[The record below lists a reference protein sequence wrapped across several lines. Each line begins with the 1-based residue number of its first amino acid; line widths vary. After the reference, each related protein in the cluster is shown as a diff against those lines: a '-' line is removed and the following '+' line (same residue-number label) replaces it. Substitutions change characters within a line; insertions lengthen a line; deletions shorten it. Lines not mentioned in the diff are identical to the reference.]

1 MISFIPHD
9 FIYSLYTSEEYT
21 MMSIRIPVY
30 VFYIDICT
38 AIIPLYIQMYSLKIY
53 NFFHFFMVILSLKP
67 YMWIPNIQSII
78 FTFIEDYHFLP
89 TFICAYYIWIL
100 NIQHNIFLCVYL
112 FISLISLIIQHTIFL
127 CVYLFISLISFIP
140 LIH

>member
-89 TFICAYYIWIL
+89 TFICAYYMWIL
-100 NIQHNIFLCVYL
+100 NIQHTDARTLPHWIRLVNL
-112 FISLISLIIQHTIFL
+112 T
-127 CVYLFISLISFIP
+127 
-140 LIH
+140 